1 MKCFFVCFS
10 LGIFSL
16 LKFQMIILNF
26 LVCYTMIKC
35 TSKVL
40 TSLLS
45 NKKSKQMLLRSVG
58 RWSPGQLLAPSSWR
72 SLNPPWLGYFFSFQ
86 WKITQRDPSAP
97 FSYSH
102 QVSKEWKDNLTVP
115 HFQNPGV
122 DSLILLTKLPKI
134 GVQTIMMAKVQ
145 TASQMKSEKKSQ
157 IMWSYS
163 G

>member
-1 MKCFFVCFS
+1 
-10 LGIFSL
+10 
-16 LKFQMIILNF
+16 MIILNF

-86 WKITQRDPSAP
+86 WKITQRDPSARC
-97 FSYSH
+97 FYSH
-102 QVSKEWKDNLTVP
+102 QVAKASR
-115 HFQNPGV
+115 
-122 DSLILLTKLPKI
+122 DSLMVSQFIWSLSTQAWTLYSSSQNCPRLEFKLSWWPRCKLPHH
-134 GVQTIMMAKVQ
+134 
-145 TASQMKSEKKSQ
+145 MKSEKRIQ

>member
-1 MKCFFVCFS
+1 
-10 LGIFSL
+10 
-16 LKFQMIILNF
+16 
-26 LVCYTMIKC
+26 
-35 TSKVL
+35 
-40 TSLLS
+40 
-45 NKKSKQMLLRSVG
+45 MLLRSVG

-72 SLNPPWLGYFFSFQ
+72 SLNPPWLGYFFSCQ

-102 QVSKEWKDNLTVP
+102 QVSKRWKDNLIVP

-134 GVQTIMMAKVQ
+134 GVQTIMMAKVK
-145 TASQMKSEKKSQ
+145 TASSNEIRQENY

-163 G
+163 GLKWCFEWYFRLRWRPQCSRSSRRSSPCSSPSASPSMSSSPPPRYLYLYL

>member
-1 MKCFFVCFS
+1 
-10 LGIFSL
+10 
-16 LKFQMIILNF
+16 MIILNF

-86 WKITQRDPSAP
+86 WKITQRDPSARC
-97 FSYSH
+97 FYLH
-102 QVSKEWKDNLTVP
+102 QVSKEWKDNPLKGQ
-115 HFQNPGV
+115 F
-122 DSLILLTKLPKI
+122 ILHRHGLSFPPLKAAQDWSSNYHDGQGANCLSSSYEIRKENTNYVILFWI
-134 GVQTIMMAKVQ
+134 KVVF
-145 TASQMKSEKKSQ
+145 
-157 IMWSYS
+157 
-163 G
+163 